1 MAKRKH
7 WLTMRQSA
15 AWRLYSGLLCL
26 FAAAWL
32 FEQAKLPS
40 ALNHPFTAALLL
52 IVGLAL
58 IRGWWTIKRRLE
70 RIIEEAVAKSRAANG
85 QPR

>member
-1 MAKRKH
+1 
-7 WLTMRQSA
+7 MRQAA

-32 FEQAKLPS
+32 FEQDKSPS
-40 ALNHPFTAALLL
+40 ALNHPLTAALLL

-70 RIIEEAVAKSRAANG
+70 RIIEENVAKSRAAKG
-85 QPR
+85 QSR

>member
-1 MAKRKH
+1 
-7 WLTMRQSA
+7 MRQSA

-32 FEQAKLPS
+32 FEQPKSPS
-40 ALNHPFTAALLL
+40 ALNHPLTAALLL

-70 RIIEEAVAKSRAANG
+70 RIIEEAVAKSRAAKG
-85 QPR
+85 QSP